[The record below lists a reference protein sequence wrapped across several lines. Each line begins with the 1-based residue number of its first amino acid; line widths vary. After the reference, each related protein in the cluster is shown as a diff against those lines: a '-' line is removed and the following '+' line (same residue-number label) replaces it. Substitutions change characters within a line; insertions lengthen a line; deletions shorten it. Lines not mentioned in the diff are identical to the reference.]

1 VQHVQSVLFQLV
13 EDEQQRL
20 AREQQ

>member
-1 VQHVQSVLFQLV
+1 VQHVQSMLFQLV

-20 AREQQ
+20 ASEQQ